1 MKYDKPEVV
10 VLASAVDAIQRSTVK
25 QQLLVQETI
34 SPFGYATTAAYEAD
48 E

>member
-10 VLASAVDAIQRSTVK
+10 VLASALEAVQSQTAKINHFYPDAPVLQTS
-25 QQLLVQETI
+25 
-34 SPFGYATTAAYEAD
+34 AAYEAD